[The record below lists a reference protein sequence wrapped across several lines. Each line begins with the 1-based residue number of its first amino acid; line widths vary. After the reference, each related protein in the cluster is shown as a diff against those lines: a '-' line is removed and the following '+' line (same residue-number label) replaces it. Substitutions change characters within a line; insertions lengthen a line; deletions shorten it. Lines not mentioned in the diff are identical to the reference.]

1 MKDNLYEKL
10 KGVLNENVA
19 YGDVLRAIRNHKYV
33 EMYYDDTKPGDEGNP
48 RGRRIIMP
56 LAIGLTKAGHPVVRG
71 YQVNGGNSRT
81 GAPDYVFCRLDR
93 VVSWREMDKTFKAP
107 PDDRFNYNGD
117 ATMGRFDDNAK
128 FNFNTQGD
136 LELGRLQ
143 NTANG
148 PKVSV
153 KNAHGPVG
161 AAQQW
166 KRNVYTSQPNS
177 KKYDMI
183 RKNIEATPQ
192 KNDDFWKLF
201 DLNDA
206 ENVMTQQNPK
216 GPVKDDDFDEYD
228 DFDFDENDYINNN
241 YRR

>member
-1 MKDNLYEKL
+1 MKQKLYEKL
-10 KGVLNENVA
+10 KGLLNESVDFD
-19 YGDVLRAIRNHKYV
+19 DVLRAIRGKKYV
-33 EMYYDDTKPGDEGNP
+33 ELYYDDGKLGVEGNP
-48 RGRRIIMP
+48 KGRRIIMP
-56 LAIGLTKAGHPVVRG
+56 LAVGLTKAGNPVVRG

-93 VVSWREMDKTFKAP
+93 VVSWREMNKAFDAP
-107 PDDRFNYNGD
+107 PDDRYNYNGD
-117 ATMGRFDDNAK
+117 RTMSRMDANAD
-128 FNFNTQGD
+128 FNFDTKGD
-136 LELGRLQ
+136 LEVGRMK
-143 NTANG
+143 NAANA

-153 KNAHGPVG
+153 KNAQGPVG

-183 RKNIEATPQ
+183 RQNVENTPE
-192 KNDDFWKLF
+192 KGEDFWKLF

-206 ENVMTQQNPK
+206 ENVMTQNKQ
-216 GPVKDDDFDEYD
+216 GPIDDDGYDEFDED
-228 DFDFDENDYINNN
+228 NFDENDYINNN

>member
-10 KGVLNENVA
+10 KGVLNEDVA

-33 EMYYDDTKPGDEGNP
+33 EMYYDDTKLGDEGNP

-56 LAIGLTKAGHPVVRG
+56 LAIGLTKAGNPVVRA

-81 GAPDYVFCRLDR
+81 GAPDYVYCRLDR

-117 ATMGRFDDNAK
+117 RTMGRFDDNAK
-128 FNFNTQGD
+128 FDFNTQGD
-136 LELGRLQ
+136 LELARLQ

-161 AAQQW
+161 AGQQW

-206 ENVMTQQNPK
+206 ENVMTQQQNQK
-216 GPVKDDDFDEYD
+216 GPVKDFDEN

-241 YRR
+241 RR